1 MESRKGRNPDSGKP
15 LSITDDTEY
24 REAIRNKL
32 SNEIKVTMDLEMQK
46 AAQELMEERKNAIKQ
61 VVEEYQALIHQI
73 VEEEKAEIW
82 KKAETLKKS
91 MLQLG
96 L

>member
-1 MESRKGRNPDSGKP
+1 
-15 LSITDDTEY
+15 
-24 REAIRNKL
+24 
-32 SNEIKVTMDLEMQK
+32 
-46 AAQELMEERKNAIKQ
+46 MEERKNAIKE

>member
-1 MESRKGRNPDSGKP
+1 MESRVRRNADYGKTTTV
-15 LSITDDTEY
+15 TDDAEY
-24 REAIRNKL
+24 REAIRKQL
-32 SNEIKVTMDLEMQK
+32 SDEIKLTMDLEMQK

-61 VVEEYQALIHQI
+61 VVEEYQALIHHI

>member
-1 MESRKGRNPDSGKP
+1 MEPKKERNPDSRKP
-15 LSITDDTEY
+15 MSITDDAEY
-24 REAIRNKL
+24 REAIKNKL
-32 SNEIKVTMDLEMQK
+32 SNEIKITMDLEMQK
-46 AAQELMEERKNAIKQ
+46 AAQELMEERKNAIKD
-61 VVEEYQALIHQI
+61 VVEEYQTLIHQI

>member
-1 MESRKGRNPDSGKP
+1 MESRKGRNPDNGKP
-15 LSITDDTEY
+15 LAITDDAEY

-32 SNEIKVTMDLEMQK
+32 SNEIKITMDLEMQK

-73 VEEEKAEIW
+73 VEVKKAEIW
-82 KKAETLKKS
+82 KKAAYYIS
-91 MLQLG
+91 YY
-96 L
+96 